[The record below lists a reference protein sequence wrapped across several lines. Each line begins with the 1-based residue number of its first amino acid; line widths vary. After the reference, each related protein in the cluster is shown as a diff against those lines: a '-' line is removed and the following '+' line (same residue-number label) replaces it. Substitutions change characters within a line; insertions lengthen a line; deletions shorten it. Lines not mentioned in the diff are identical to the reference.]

1 MNSIIN
7 IGPSHSYPLVR
18 PASPK
23 TAIAEG
29 IEALPRI
36 QGDSVEFSNKIDLPL
51 PAEVMSRVSLRLAKT
66 NAIRAEIDAG
76 TYETPERIRGTVE
89 RLLDI
94 IV

>member
-7 IGPSHSYPLVR
+7 IGPSYSSPLVR
-18 PASPK
+18 PVSPK
-23 TAIAEG
+23 PANGTAI
-29 IEALPRI
+29 EAFPPTK
-36 QGDSVEFSNKIDLPL
+36 GDSVEFTPTSRAL
-51 PAEVMSRVSLRLAKT
+51 PAEVMSKVSLRLARA

>member
-7 IGPSHSYPLVR
+7 IGPSYSSPLVR
-18 PASPK
+18 PVSPK
-23 TAIAEG
+23 PAGGT
-29 IEALPRI
+29 IEAFPLAK
-36 QGDSVEFSNKIDLPL
+36 GDSVEFTPMSRAL
-51 PAEVMSRVSLRLAKT
+51 PAEVMSKVSLRLARA